1 MALFDEENI
10 PDDVEKSRLFD
21 TIKGEDASSY
31 GYLKHLLPV
40 VLIVGLIGVAV
51 IYFYLPGVGDEV
63 KAPTGLDVALN
74 EYFLKNE
81 KRPVTEASYFYCK
94 DFYWVRVVLERRADV
109 TARHLDAGH
118 RRAIAV
124 ENGNGPWAITSTP
137 AAEGQ
142 VDTPCSR

>member
-1 MALFDEENI
+1 MALFDDENI
-10 PDDVEKSRLFD
+10 PDHVEKSRLFD
-21 TIKGEDASSY
+21 TIKGEDASSF

-40 VLIVGLIGVAV
+40 VLVVGLIGAGM

-63 KAPTGLDVALN
+63 NVPTGLDVALN

-81 KRPVTEASYFYCK
+81 KRPVTESAYFYCK

-109 TARHLDAGH
+109 TARQLDAGH
-118 RRAIAV
+118 RRAIAA
-124 ENGNGPWAITSTP
+124 ENGNGSWTITSTP

-142 VDTPCSR
+142 ADTPCTR